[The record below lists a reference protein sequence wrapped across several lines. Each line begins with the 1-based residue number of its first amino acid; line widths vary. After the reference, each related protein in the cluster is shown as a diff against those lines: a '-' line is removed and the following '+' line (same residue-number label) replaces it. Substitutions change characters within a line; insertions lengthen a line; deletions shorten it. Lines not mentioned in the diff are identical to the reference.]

1 MKIQTQAQAKQ
12 ILQDKTQQIKDV
24 YSTGLNAVKH
34 LANKG
39 RAVIESRVSKSTGQ
53 SAEDIL
59 GTM

>member
-12 ILQDKTQQIKDV
+12 ILQDGMQQIKV
-24 YSTGLNAVKH
+24 AYSTGLNAVKH

-39 RAVIESRVSKSTGQ
+39 RAVIESRVAKSLGQ

-59 GTM
+59 GKM